1 MSTNHNRFIWLLIYI
16 SVLLWSFIEP
26 KDRTI
31 WLLEVFPALV
41 ALIILTVTI
50 NRYRLTPLLYQ
61 LILIHCIILMIG
73 GHYTYAEVPAFD
85 WLRDSFDLSRN
96 HYDKVGHFVQGFVP
110 AIICRE
116 ILIRNTAV
124 EKGKMMFFLV
134 LCVSL
139 AISAFYEILEWWV
152 AITTEENAAAFLAT
166 QGDVWDTQSDMLLA
180 LLGAILAQL
189 ILSHIHDRQLK
200 KLLRA

>member
-1 MSTNHNRFIWLLIYI
+1 MTTTRNRLIWILIYSI
-16 SVLLWSFIEP
+16 VLLWSFIEP

-31 WLLEVFPALV
+31 WFLEVFPALV
-41 ALIILTVTI
+41 AVVILAATI
-50 NRYRLTPLLYQ
+50 HRYRLTPLLYQ

-85 WLRDSFDLSRN
+85 WLRDNFGLSRN
-96 HYDKVGHFVQGFVP
+96 HYDKVGHFAQGFVP

-116 ILIRNTAV
+116 ILIRNTAL

-166 QGDVWDTQSDMLLA
+166 QGDIWDTQSDMLVA

-189 ILSHIHDRQLK
+189 LLSHMHDRQLGR
-200 KLLRA
+200 L